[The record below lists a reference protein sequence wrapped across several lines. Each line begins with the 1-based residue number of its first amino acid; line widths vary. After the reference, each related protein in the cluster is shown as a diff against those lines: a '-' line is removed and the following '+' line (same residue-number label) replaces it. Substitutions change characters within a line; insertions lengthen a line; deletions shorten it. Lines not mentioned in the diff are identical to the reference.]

1 MLTVST
7 LLLPLPRSAEFL
19 GAFADR
25 QGGSGPCIPQTCCTD
40 ISADGQHLPNNKAD
54 GQYLPHN
61 KADGQHLPGNKLR
74 QASHTLADSQHSL
87 AAKVSHVR

>member
-7 LLLPLPRSAEFL
+7 LPLPLPLPLPRSAEFL
-19 GAFADR
+19 GAFADH
-25 QGGSGPCIPQTCCTD
+25 QGGPGPCVPHTCCTD
-40 ISADGQHLPNNKAD
+40 TGTDGQHFPE
-54 GQYLPHN
+54 N

-87 AAKVSHVR
+87 VAKVSHVRCLC